1 MVGGCNVVITTA
13 AVARQQGPGP
23 YPEAGGRSDGA
34 ALRNRRPRRGTGR
47 QLRADGGAGE
57 TVDHG
62 GVRILGPANLPATV
76 PYHASEMYGRNL
88 AAFLTH
94 LLDDAGRLKLD
105 PADEITAATLVT
117 SGGRVVGERVL
128 EAMGRTP
135 AGQPGA
141 TAPEASAEAKPL
153 PSLETW
159 SFRDG

>member
-1 MVGGCNVVITTA
+1 MAPHSVIVDLAAERGGNCELT
-13 AVARQQGPGP
+13 R
-23 YPEAGGRSDGA
+23 AGD
-34 ALRNRRPRRGTGR
+34 
-47 QLRADGGAGE
+47 

-76 PYHASEMYGRNL
+76 PYHASQMYGRNL

-105 PADEITAATLVT
+105 PADEITSATLVT

-141 TAPEASAEAKPL
+141 TAPEASAEAKG
-153 PSLETW
+153 
-159 SFRDG
+159 DG

>member
-1 MVGGCNVVITTA
+1 MAPHSVIVDLAAERGGNCELT
-13 AVARQQGPGP
+13 R
-23 YPEAGGRSDGA
+23 
-34 ALRNRRPRRGTGR
+34 
-47 QLRADGGAGE
+47 AGE

-141 TAPEASAEAKPL
+141 TAPEASAEAKG
-153 PSLETW
+153 
-159 SFRDG
+159 DG